1 MSREEQIEEMIAVIR
16 DTVNGCSSYWSGLI
30 ADALYEEGYRKQSEK
45 FLLKENGDIV
55 SLARQSEWISVDER
69 LPEPEKEVL
78 ILAIR
83 RYVYMGEVH
92 EAHTITTAMYEDGTM
107 STEDSE
113 WNWHDIDFIYDEEND
128 VQYIPEGWWE
138 YRHYNPDDVYNNA
151 VDDKVTHWMPLPE
164 APKMKGGAE

>member
-1 MSREEQIEEMIAVIR
+1 MTNKQLANQLRSIGSSLF
-16 DTVNGCSSYWSGLI
+16 DTTYDPNNKLLLDEA
-30 ADALYEEGYRKQSEK
+30 ADRL
-45 FLLKENGDIV
+45 ENQG
-55 SLARQSEWISVDER
+55 QWISVDER

-78 ILAIR
+78 ILTIR
-83 RYVYMGEVH
+83 RYVYMGEVK
-92 EAHTITTAMYEDGTM
+92 EVLTITTAMYEDGTI
-107 STEDSE
+107 STEDSD
-113 WNWHDIDFIYDEEND
+113 WNWYDIDFIYDEEND

>member
-1 MSREEQIEEMIAVIR
+1 MSKDMQIEEIDELTSV
-16 DTVNGCSSYWSGLI
+16 
-30 ADALYEEGYRKQSEK
+30 LYEANHKKSVLDYHWLATEAYNAGYRKQSEDAT
-45 FLLKENGDIV
+45 DINV
-55 SLARQSEWISVDER
+55 GNKSEWISVEER

-83 RYVYMGEVH
+83 RYMYMGEVR
-92 EAHTITTAMYEDGTM
+92 EVPTITTAMYEDGTM

-113 WNWHDIDFIYDEEND
+113 WNWHDIDFVYDEEND

-164 APKMKGGAE
+164 APKMEDGE